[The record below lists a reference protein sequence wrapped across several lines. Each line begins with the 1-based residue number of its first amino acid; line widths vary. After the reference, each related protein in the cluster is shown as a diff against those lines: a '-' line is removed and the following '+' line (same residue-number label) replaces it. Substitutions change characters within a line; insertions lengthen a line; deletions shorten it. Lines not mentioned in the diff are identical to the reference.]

1 MKPRTKLFLVAVIL
15 FLWAFWRSGA
25 LYRTETVISSDV
37 PGVPDKHSVQ
47 YRLDWGKFRGY
58 LRGLIPR

>member
-1 MKPRTKLFLVAVIL
+1 MKPRAKLFLVAVIL

-25 LYRTETVISSDV
+25 LDRRETVISSDV
-37 PGVPDKHSVQ
+37 PGVPDKYSVQ